1 MGNPLSDNSDLTIR
15 EEDVIFPTMVNRD
28 LVLKFLDRVVNS

>member
-28 LVLKFLDRVVNS
+28 LELIN

>member
-1 MGNPLSDNSDLTIR
+1 MGNPLSDNPNLTIR

-28 LVLKFLDRVVNS
+28 LEPIPK